1 MPFMNPYPD
10 IHNPIDA
17 GLRPSPPN
25 SIGIDHISG
34 ISAVAAL
41 SSISIVAKLAIEITT
56 GFVTTSRRGGGLSL
70 PFRGDVSKVSLDP
83 PC

>member
-1 MPFMNPYPD
+1 MHPYPD

-25 SIGIDHISG
+25 SIGVDQISG

-41 SSISIVAKLAIEITT
+41 SSITIVAKLAIEITT
-56 GFVTTSRRGGGLSL
+56 GFVTTQRRGGGFSL
-70 PFRGDVSKVSLDP
+70 PFLDGNVSKVELEL